1 MSVAPLVVEGD
12 IVVVFGSVKDGFG
25 DAIDEVGGGE
35 EVTGSVKESHSAV
48 NAYADINPIAGG
60 ETDDKLHI
68 VEVVP
73 R

>member
-25 DAIDEVGGGE
+25 NAIGEVGGGE

-48 NAYADINPIAGG
+48 NAYADIDPIAGG
-60 ETDDKLHI
+60 ETDYKLHI

>member
-1 MSVAPLVVEGD
+1 M
-12 IVVVFGSVKDGFG
+12 KDGFG
-25 DAIDEVGGGE
+25 NAIGEVGGGE
-35 EVTGSVKESHSAV
+35 EVTGGVEESHSAV

-68 VEVVP
+68 AEVVP